1 METYEKNLQK
11 LNKLLSLMDED
22 SLTKEEFIK
31 QFENIVNF
39 IKKIEQKNI
48 LEIESMKKTLDELSQ
63 MVKNDANLAVSELK
77 KQVNDLVTKQVDKL
91 YKEYEKKEQE
101 MDYKMSEIRDGKDA
115 DDQAIFD
122 KVFNEVQKPILDSV
136 EKDLPKLATA
146 IRDALELLVGDER
159 LDISAIKGLEEL
171 KKTSEQKTAIMV
183 GGKARNSVHIY
194 DLSSQLNGVL
204 KTFTLPSNFGV
215 IGVWCSAFPNA
226 FRPTIDYTE
235 GNRTITFT
243 SEINAA
249 TTLAAG
255 QTVVIQY
262 IK

>member
-1 METYEKNLQK
+1 
-11 LNKLLSLMDED
+11 MDED
-22 SLTKEEFIK
+22 TLTKEEFIK
-31 QFENIVNF
+31 QFENVVNF

-48 LEIESMKKTLDELSQ
+48 LEIESMKKTLDELSE
-63 MVKNDANLAVSELK
+63 MVKNDANLEVSELK

-122 KVFNEVQKPILDSV
+122 KIFNEVQKPILDSV

-159 LDISAIKGLEEL
+159 LDISAIKGLENYGEL
-171 KKTSEQKTAIMV
+171 VNGSKQAIMV
-183 GGKARNSVHIY
+183 GGKGRNSVHIY

-215 IGVWCSAFPNA
+215 IGVWCSSMPNA

-255 QTVVIQY
+255 QTLVIQY
-262 IK
+262 IR